1 MAHSAQCM
9 GSWLTMCLLS
19 CLRLHGAGW
28 VRVDM
33 DKPPASITTQTVSK
47 STFQTRERALVEAQ
61 ANVET
66 QLVFLNIFHPGT
78 VM

>member
-1 MAHSAQCM
+1 
-9 GSWLTMCLLS
+9 MCLLS

-47 STFQTRERALVEAQ
+47 STFQTRERAQ

-66 QLVFLNIFHPGT
+66 QLFFLNIFHPGT